1 MNRVRI
7 LSEPDTV
14 TARRKRPS
22 RRTSPTELSLRDL
35 RNRGYLAA
43 VVEQNVRGEGIVFKR
58 DLFGFIDIIALR
70 GTETLAV
77 QTTSLANVSAR
88 IRKIADS
95 EHVAAV
101 RKAGWSIVV
110 HGWAKKGNR
119 WTLAREEDVS

>member
-7 LSEPDTV
+7 LSESADV

-35 RNRGYLAA
+35 RARGYLAE
-43 VVEQNVRGEGIVFKR
+43 VVERWNPHSMTRH
-58 DLFGFIDIIALR
+58 DLFGIIDIIAVR

-77 QTTSLANVSAR
+77 QTTTLPNVPAR
-88 IRKIADS
+88 VNKIADS
-95 EHVAAV
+95 EHIAAI
-101 RKAGWSIVV
+101 RKAGWTILV

-119 WTLAREEDVS
+119 WTLAREVDVS